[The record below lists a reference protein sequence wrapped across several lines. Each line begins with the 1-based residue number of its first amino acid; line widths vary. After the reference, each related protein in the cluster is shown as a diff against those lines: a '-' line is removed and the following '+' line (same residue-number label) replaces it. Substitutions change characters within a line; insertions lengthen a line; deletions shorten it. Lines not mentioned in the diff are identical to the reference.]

1 MLNYILI
8 LLQTELLLNFNWCK
22 QTTEGGVSYENYL
35 CNYSSLLDEDKQ
47 KEVDMLYSEWD
58 YYSEA
63 LCQIE
68 AIKKLS
74 KCEGWFEV
82 KQVTTYS
89 DRIYGM

>member
-1 MLNYILI
+1 MLSCILI
-8 LLQTELLLNFNWCK
+8 PLQMVLLLSFSTMK
-22 QTTEGGVSYENYL
+22 TIYVIIHHYF
-35 CNYSSLLDEDKQ
+35 DEDEQ
-47 KEVDMLYSEWD
+47 KEVNMLYSEWD

-74 KCEGWFEV
+74 KYEGWFEI

>member
-1 MLNYILI
+1 MGRSIYVII
-8 LLQTELLLNFNWCK
+8 HHYF
-22 QTTEGGVSYENYL
+22 
-35 CNYSSLLDEDKQ
+35 DEDKQ
-47 KEVDMLYSEWD
+47 KE
-58 YYSEA
+58 EA

>member
-1 MLNYILI
+1 MKTIYVII
-8 LLQTELLLNFNWCK
+8 HHYF
-22 QTTEGGVSYENYL
+22 
-35 CNYSSLLDEDKQ
+35 DEDEQ
-47 KEVDMLYSEWD
+47 KEVDMLYSEWA

>member
-1 MLNYILI
+1 MN
-8 LLQTELLLNFNWCK
+8 LLLPIPIDTNK
-22 QTTEGGVSYENYL
+22 HK
-35 CNYSSLLDEDKQ
+35 CNNIFINNRRRYSMRNIYVIIHHYFDEDNQ
-47 KEVDMLYSEWD
+47 KAVAMLYSEWD

-74 KCEGWFEV
+74 KYEGWFEI

>member
-1 MLNYILI
+1 MLSYLLI
-8 LLQTELLLNFNWCK
+8 TLQMVLLLSFSIMRNIYVIIHHYF
-22 QTTEGGVSYENYL
+22 
-35 CNYSSLLDEDKQ
+35 DEDKQ

-74 KCEGWFEV
+74 KYGGWFEI
-82 KQVTTYS
+82 KQ
-89 DRIYGM
+89 DLL

>member
-1 MLNYILI
+1 MKTIYVII
-8 LLQTELLLNFNWCK
+8 HHYF
-22 QTTEGGVSYENYL
+22 
-35 CNYSSLLDEDKQ
+35 DEYNQ
-47 KEVDMLYSEWD
+47 KAVAMLYSEWD

-74 KCEGWFEV
+74 KYEGWFEI

-89 DRIYGM
+89 DRIYGW

>member
-1 MLNYILI
+1 MKTIYVII
-8 LLQTELLLNFNWCK
+8 HHYFDEAK
-22 QTTEGGVSYENYL
+22 Q
-35 CNYSSLLDEDKQ
+35 Q
-47 KEVDMLYSEWD
+47 PFAMLYSEWD

-74 KCEGWFEV
+74 KYEGWFEV

>member
-1 MLNYILI
+1 MRNIYVII
-8 LLQTELLLNFNWCK
+8 HHYF
-22 QTTEGGVSYENYL
+22 
-35 CNYSSLLDEDKQ
+35 DDDKQ

-63 LCQIE
+63 LNQIE

-74 KCEGWFEV
+74 KYEGWFEI

-89 DRIYGM
+89 DRIYGW

>member
-1 MLNYILI
+1 MKTIYVII
-8 LLQTELLLNFNWCK
+8 HHYF
-22 QTTEGGVSYENYL
+22 
-35 CNYSSLLDEDKQ
+35 DEDKQ
-47 KEVDMLYSEWD
+47 KEVYPEWD
-58 YYSEA
+58 YYPEA

-89 DRIYGM
+89 DRIYGMQELLYRLCKQKNV

>member
-1 MLNYILI
+1 MAIPIDTN
-8 LLQTELLLNFNWCK
+8 K
-22 QTTEGGVSYENYL
+22 HK
-35 CNYSSLLDEDKQ
+35 CNNIFINNRRSINTMKTIYVIIHHYFDEDKQ
-47 KEVDMLYSEWD
+47 KAVAMLYSEWD

-74 KCEGWFEV
+74 KCEGWFEI
-82 KQVTTYS
+82 KQITTYS

>member
-1 MLNYILI
+1 MRIIYVII
-8 LLQTELLLNFNWCK
+8 HHYF
-22 QTTEGGVSYENYL
+22 
-35 CNYSSLLDEDKQ
+35 DEDKQ

-89 DRIYGM
+89 DRIYGMQELLYCLCKQKNKDCLVFENIVKTMGY

>member
-1 MLNYILI
+1 MKTIYVII
-8 LLQTELLLNFNWCK
+8 HHYF
-22 QTTEGGVSYENYL
+22 
-35 CNYSSLLDEDKQ
+35 DEDEQ
-47 KEVDMLYSEWD
+47 KEVYSEWD

-82 KQVTTYS
+82 KQVTAYGE
-89 DRIYGM
+89 RIYGM